1 MEYAIRIEPSAYL
14 QIIDAISFLKKV
26 SIEAAEQLYKE
37 IFESINSLKEM
48 PFRYPVDDTYKV
60 ASQEERKMIIGNG
73 RYFVLY
79 CVENNVV
86 CIEYFHDSRRKQ

>member
-1 MEYAIRIEPSAYL
+1 
-14 QIIDAISFLKKV
+14 
-26 SIEAAEQLYKE
+26 
-37 IFESINSLKEM
+37 M